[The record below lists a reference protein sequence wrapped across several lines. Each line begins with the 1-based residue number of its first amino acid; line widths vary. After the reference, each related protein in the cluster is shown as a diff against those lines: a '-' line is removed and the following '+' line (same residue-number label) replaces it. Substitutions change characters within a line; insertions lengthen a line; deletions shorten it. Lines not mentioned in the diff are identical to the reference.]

1 MSFCNFKEC
10 YDKSKISEIKKIL
23 LNKRSSQ
30 APTVIRNRNDGQVW
44 LFFFREKCL
53 KSLWIYD
60 YTTGKWVT
68 ETPTFDVA
76 SACLFENDIYI
87 SDKKGRIYI
96 KKTGSNPS
104 C

>member
-10 YDKSKISEIKKIL
+10 KDKPKIHKVKKIL

-30 APTVIRNRNDGQVW
+30 TPTVIRNKNDGQVW

-60 YTTGKWVT
+60 YTVKKWFSEVLTSDVT
-68 ETPTFDVA
+68 

-87 SDKKGRIYI
+87 SDSNGKIYI